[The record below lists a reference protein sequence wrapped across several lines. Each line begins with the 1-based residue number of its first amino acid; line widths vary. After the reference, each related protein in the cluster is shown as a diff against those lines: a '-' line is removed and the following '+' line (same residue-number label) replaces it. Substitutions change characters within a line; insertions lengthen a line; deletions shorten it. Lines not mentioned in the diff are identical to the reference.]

1 MMPLSYQN
9 IGFTFIFLMVVIL
22 VIAELIRYLTCTLA
36 LSDRISPCVAG
47 EFKKRHIKKTGGCQ
61 LQPR

>member
-22 VIAELIRYLTCTLA
+22 VAAELIRYLKNQF
-36 LSDRISPCVAG
+36 RK
-47 EFKKRHIKKTGGCQ
+47 FRQ
-61 LQPR
+61 